1 MGSSLVGMRSLR
13 VSPRRSVASG
23 FYCSVNRAG
32 KNTVHATHVERTKK
46 LGRFNQKRLCRKACG
61 SPVPASPHRIQQ
73 RDVRREERPGSGWR
87 VFFSAAAESNLKIL
101 CFFFFFLHFCSM
113 RSFFFFFSSQRK
125 NNNNWCHLDRQT
137 DGVRCTGTK
146 TETVI
151 HDVLYPRSPQWNQV
165 VVTVEITITN
175 WNWLSLAGTD
185 IFIILLR

>member
-32 KNTVHATHVERTKK
+32 KKTVHATHVERTKK

-101 CFFFFFLHFCSM
+101 CFFFFFLTFLFHAQL
-113 RSFFFFFSSQRK
+113 FFFFFHRK
-125 NNNNWCHLDRQT
+125 ERIIIIGVIWIDRQMEWDAPGQRQKRSSMT
-137 DGVRCTGTK
+137 CFIPGHRSGTRLSSLWK
-146 TETVI
+146 LPSQTETGS
-151 HDVLYPRSPQWNQV
+151 HLQEQTYS
-165 VVTVEITITN
+165 
-175 WNWLSLAGTD
+175 LS
-185 IFIILLR
+185 F